1 MLPAASLSV
10 CVSVVVLCSWFVL
23 WFDISFCFSLV
34 SFFARRLIDHIFEFW
49 TFGLVLPLYV
59 CVCVIKTWLWRFPL
73 LLWSSSVCL
82 LVSTWLPAGSDPSPP
97 SAPPC
102 RLPLVVMVLFSSM
115 LTVCADTTSLCA
127 CCSRLAAYSSN
138 ADSSS
143 ADLSSCQLFCRVSL
157 SFFPTQLK
165 SPGWTEA
172 TMKGRRRWQ
181 RQKGQW
187 RRDLMRRNKWR
198 GEEQWG
204 RRRGSSLLTEKMTYV
219 TPDTPTATDPPLSSL
234 THTSALNTV
243 RLQEGKCPF
252 SGCRTARHIYSIR
265 TPQPVKSFPSQ
276 KETNPLLNS
285 ALGTK
290 IQLNH

>member
-23 WFDISFCFSLV
+23 WFDISICFSLV
-34 SFFARRLIDHIFEFW
+34 SFFARRLIDHILEFW

-73 LLWSSSVCL
+73 LLWSSSICL
-82 LVSTWLPAGSDPSPP
+82 LLPTWLRAGSDPSPP

-219 TPDTPTATDPPLSSL
+219 TPDTPTATDPPWWVHSL
-234 THTSALNTV
+234 THLHWNCETPG
-243 RLQEGKCPF
+243 GKM
-252 SGCRTARHIYSIR
+252 SIFR
-265 TPQPVKSFPSQ
+265 M
-276 KETNPLLNS
+276 
-285 ALGTK
+285 
-290 IQLNH
+290 

>member
-1 MLPAASLSV
+1 
-10 CVSVVVLCSWFVL
+10 
-23 WFDISFCFSLV
+23 
-34 SFFARRLIDHIFEFW
+34 
-49 TFGLVLPLYV
+49 
-59 CVCVIKTWLWRFPL
+59 
-73 LLWSSSVCL
+73 
-82 LVSTWLPAGSDPSPP
+82 
-97 SAPPC
+97 
-102 RLPLVVMVLFSSM
+102 
-115 LTVCADTTSLCA
+115 
-127 CCSRLAAYSSN
+127 
-138 ADSSS
+138 
-143 ADLSSCQLFCRVSL
+143 
-157 SFFPTQLK
+157 
-165 SPGWTEA
+165 
-172 TMKGRRRWQ
+172 
-181 RQKGQW
+181 
-187 RRDLMRRNKWR
+187 MRRNKWR

-290 IQLNH
+290 IQLNHQKCRRHQSRLLISRHYTDDVLGALSRVQQQVKVILSNVDKVFNPAGPSNE